1 MCPKISL
8 NHGIRIKGNGTGLA
22 WESLSHC
29 FGDEFG
35 ITHAHSFGTDTQH
48 DYSQGNWRLM
58 SSIKL

>member
-1 MCPKISL
+1 M
-8 NHGIRIKGNGTGLA
+8 TLA

-35 ITHAHSFGTDTQH
+35 ITHAHSFGIDTQH
-48 DYSQGNWRLM
+48 DYSQGNCRIM